1 VSSWQCGKQQKLV
14 VCVVK
19 LFLADC
25 VVDFDQ
31 VVPVLVTR
39 SLLER
44 MRNNFMVIEVWD
56 KKTSALND
64 QVLSDDIVRV
74 CF

>member
-1 VSSWQCGKQQKLV
+1 V
-14 VCVVK
+14 V
-19 LFLADC
+19 FQ
-25 VVDFDQ
+25 Q

-56 KKTSALND
+56 KKTTAQND
-64 QVLSDDIVRV
+64 QVLSDSFARA
-74 CF
+74 CFLNPYSGLMLIEKN

>member
-1 VSSWQCGKQQKLV
+1 MSSWQCGKQQKLV
-14 VCVVK
+14 VCVVQ
-19 LFLADC
+19 LLLADC